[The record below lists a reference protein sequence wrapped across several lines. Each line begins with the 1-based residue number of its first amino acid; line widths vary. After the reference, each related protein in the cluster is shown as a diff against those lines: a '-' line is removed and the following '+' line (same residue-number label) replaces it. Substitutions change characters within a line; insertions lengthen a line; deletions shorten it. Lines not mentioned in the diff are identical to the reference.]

1 MSDDRLPLSG
11 LSLGIFVVSLVFL
24 ALSFITV
31 GLRAYLRHNE
41 GVFGWDDGLMVS
53 GLVVY
58 IVDVALACHGATQGL
73 GLRNAQLTPHFQV
86 EGTKYLMLWM
96 MLYVVALVVIKAS
109 ICVTLLRIASVQRV
123 YRISV
128 WTLLTFIVLTFIATL
143 VGILL
148 LCDPVKANWETS
160 LVAEGKATCRPM
172 SVMIALSY
180 MSTAST
186 IITDMACVILPAFLL
201 WKTQM
206 KAQAKWS
213 VLGLLSF
220 ASVASITTMIRA
232 PFIQHYYHPTDDL
245 LHYTGYIVLLS
256 NIETGIGCVAS
267 SLPALRRLIV
277 RRNGTT
283 QNSKPASENLNRP
296 SLKTFGSAPMKSNKP
311 RGMFSN
317 PTDQGKSFASVHSPN
332 NGDWKRLR
340 DIDSEISEG
349 GSEEHIVVKPGNG
362 IGVYQ
367 TYEVELTKLPQDQKL
382 T

>member
-1 MSDDRLPLSG
+1 MSDDSLPLSG
-11 LSLGIFVVSLVFL
+11 LSLGIFVVSLTFL
-24 ALSFITV
+24 VLSIITV
-31 GLRAYLRHNE
+31 GLRTYLRLHE
-41 GVFGWDDGLMVS
+41 GVFGWDDGLMLS

-73 GLRNAQLTPHFQV
+73 GQRNAKLNAVFAV

-109 ICVTLLRIASVQRV
+109 ICVTLLRIASVQRP
-123 YRISV
+123 YRIAV
-128 WTLLTFIVLTFIATL
+128 MTLLTFIVCTFIATL

-186 IITDMACVILPAFLL
+186 IITDVACTVLPAFLL

-206 KAQAKWS
+206 KASAKWS

-220 ASVASITTMIRA
+220 ASVASITTIIRA
-232 PFIQHYYHPTDDL
+232 PFITHYYNPKDDL
-245 LHYTGYIVLLS
+245 LYYTGFIVLLS

-267 SLPALRRLIV
+267 SLPALRRLIIG
-277 RRNGTT
+277 RNGTS
-283 QNSKPASENLNRP
+283 QGSKPSSEHLNRP
-296 SLKTFGSAPMKSNKP
+296 SLKTFGSAPMKSDKP
-311 RGMFSN
+311 RLFSN
-317 PTDQGKSFASVHSPN
+317 PTDQGMSFASVHAPN

-349 GSEEHIVVKPGNG
+349 SSEEHIVGAGTGNAIG
-362 IGVYQ
+362 ICH
-367 TYEVELTKLPQDQKL
+367 TYEVELTKLPADRKL
-382 T
+382 G